1 MLDEVI
7 FQSSVRELAFRD
19 EDLARVIADEAARKF
34 LIALKGI
41 GAWTADIYL
50 LSALRRPDIWPVSDL
65 ALAIAVQE
73 VKGLRS
79 RPAPE
84 RLRKTQ
90 PPVASASSHGRAPF
104 PACLPFKTWP
114 KQRYHQFVALL

>member
-7 FQSSVRELAFRD
+7 FQSGVRELAFRD
-19 EDLARVIADEAARKF
+19 EDLARVIAADAARKF
-34 LIALKGI
+34 LIALNGI
-41 GAWTADIYL
+41 GAWTADIF
-50 LSALRRPDIWPVSDL
+50 
-65 ALAIAVQE
+65 AVQE

-114 KQRYHQFVALL
+114 KQRYHQFVALF